1 MRTLLAVLLFILAG
15 PAPAE
20 RPAGYSSDVTVIR
33 DGARWTADYRLTG
46 RASVWMF
53 TRSELIRERDRPWRA
68 QSWRV
73 ETPGVRLERHGH
85 HDVLVAANGGP
96 VPARVR
102 IAFTPAAVDVVM
114 GYDPALVF
122 TDGSVA
128 LYTEQFVAFPMTSR
142 AAVARLP
149 IDLNGINFREVATSL
164 AFSDRAGPV
173 LLDGRRLA
181 TARVRDDQGDGTY
194 VLFGPAQPIVTGAM
208 AAIFDPQLPPWI
220 RAGLSR
226 SVPDI
231 FARYAAVLGPAPGVR
246 PTVMVSWAGPTSGMT
261 SMGGSTLPSLITM
274 AYEGDRLLEENDRT
288 RGFGLWFIAHEAAHF
303 WLGNAVTYQ
312 FARDAWITEGGA
324 DLLAFRTVAAVDPRY
339 DWRAA
344 IDESIADCIRLATGR
359 GVASAETRGEQRAYY
374 ACGAVFALVAEA
386 SSRRP
391 FTHFVRSLLDANRAD
406 RVVSRAEWLA
416 TLDRASLDRSL
427 GRDIA
432 VLLDRGSPDP
442 KAAIASLF
450 TRAGVAFTQGP
461 DGSLRMR

>member
-1 MRTLLAVLLFILAG
+1 MRGLLAVLLFILAG
-15 PAPAE
+15 PAPAQ
-20 RPAGYSSDVTVIR
+20 RPAGFAADIAIMR

-46 RASVWMF
+46 RSSVWMF
-53 TRSELIRERDRPWRA
+53 TRSELIADSDRPWRA

-102 IAFTPAAVDVVM
+102 IVFTPAPVDVVM

-128 LYTEQFVAFPMTSR
+128 LYSEQFVAFPMASR

-149 IDLNGINFREVATSL
+149 IDLNGISFREVETRMR
-164 AFSDRAGPV
+164 FSDRAGPV
-173 LLDGRRLA
+173 LIEGRRLA
-181 TARVRDDQGDGTY
+181 LASVRDDQGDGTY
-194 VLFGPAQPIVTGAM
+194 VLFGPAQVIVTEAM
-208 AAIFDPQLPPWI
+208 TAIFDPQLPAWI

-231 FARYAAVLGPAPGVR
+231 FARYAAVLGPAPGAR
-246 PTVMVSWAGPTSGMT
+246 PTVMVSWAGPTQGMT

-274 AYEGDRLLEENDRT
+274 TYQGDRLLEENDRT

-303 WLGNAVTYQ
+303 WLGNAITYQ
-312 FARDAWITEGGA
+312 YARDAWITEGGA

-391 FTHFVRSLLDANRAD
+391 FTRFVRTLLDANRAD

-416 TLDRASLDRSL
+416 ALDRASGNRSL
-427 GRDIA
+427 SRDIA

-442 KAAIASLF
+442 KTAIASLF
-450 TRAGVAFTQGP
+450 TRAGVAFTQAP
-461 DGSLRMR
+461 DGRLRMR

>member
-1 MRTLLAVLLFILAG
+1 MGRLLAALLFILAG

-20 RPAGYSSDVTVIR
+20 RPAGYAADVTVTR
-33 DGARWTADYRLTG
+33 DGPRWTADYRLTG
-46 RASVWMF
+46 RSSVWMF
-53 TRSELIRERDRPWRA
+53 TRSELIASSQRPWRA

-73 ETPGVRLERHGH
+73 ETPGVRMERHGH

-102 IAFTPAAVDVVM
+102 IVFTPAPVDVVM

-128 LYTEQFVAFPMTSR
+128 LYTEQFVAFPMAS
-142 AAVARLP
+142 AVAVARLP
-149 IDLNGINFREVATSL
+149 IDLNGINFREVETRMS
-164 AFSDRAGPV
+164 FRDSAGPV
-173 LLDGRRLA
+173 LIDGRRLA
-181 TARVRDDQGDGTY
+181 SASVRDDQGDGTY
-194 VLFGPAQPIVTGAM
+194 VLFGPARPIVTEAM
-208 AAIFDPQLPPWI
+208 AAIFDPQLPAWI

-231 FARYAAVLGPAPGVR
+231 FARYAAVLGPPPGVK
-246 PTVMVSWAGPTSGMT
+246 PTVMVSWAGPTHGMT

-339 DWRAA
+339 DWRGA
-344 IDESIADCIRLATGR
+344 IDESVADCVRLATGH

-391 FTHFVRSLLDANRAD
+391 FTHFVRALLDANRAD
-406 RVVSRAEWLA
+406 HVVSRAEWLA
-416 TLDRASLDRSL
+416 ALDRVSGNRSL
-427 GRDIA
+427 SRDIA

-450 TRAGVAFTQGP
+450 TRAGVAFTQAP
-461 DGSLRMR
+461 DGRLRMQ